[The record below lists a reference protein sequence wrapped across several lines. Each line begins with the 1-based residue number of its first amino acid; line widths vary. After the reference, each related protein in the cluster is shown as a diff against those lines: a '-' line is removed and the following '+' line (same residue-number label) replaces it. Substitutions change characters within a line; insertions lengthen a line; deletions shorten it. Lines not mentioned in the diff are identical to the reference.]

1 MSQTD
6 FGAVGPTASVVDRL
20 ARAVHCLQYAEGLNP
35 AQWVTLRYLGCANR
49 YSRTPTGLAEF
60 LATTKGTAS
69 QTLKSLEKKG
79 YIRRAQHETDRRKC
93 LLELTDEGQAVLA
106 RDPLRR
112 VQAAAAGCEAEV
124 DGAVAILGRLVRQI
138 QEGCGMREF
147 GVCLQCGHRRSGSS
161 CQKAP
166 TENVC
171 GLTGEAIGQPD
182 VKKICVNFR
191 QA

>member
-1 MSQTD
+1 MSRTD
-6 FGAVGPTASVVDRL
+6 FGDLGPTASLVDRL

-35 AQWVTLRYLGCANR
+35 AQWVALRYLGCANR

-69 QTLKSLEKKG
+69 QTLKSLEQKG
-79 YIRRAQHETDRRKC
+79 YVQRSEHATDRRKC
-93 LLELTDEGQAVLA
+93 LIELTDSGREVLA

-112 VQAAAAGCEAEV
+112 VQAAAAGCEGELDSAI
-124 DGAVAILGRLVRQI
+124 AVLANLVRQI

-147 GVCLQCGHRRSGSS
+147 GVCLQCGHRKTGSS
-161 CQKAP
+161 CGKTA
-166 TENVC
+166 ENVC
-171 GLTGEAIGQPD
+171 GLTGEAISQPD

>member
-6 FGAVGPTASVVDRL
+6 FGALGPTASLVDRL

-35 AQWVTLRYLGCANR
+35 AQWVALRFLGCANR

-69 QTLKSLEKKG
+69 QTIKSLEQKG
-79 YIRRAQHETDRRKC
+79 FVQRAQHATDRRKC
-93 LLELTDEGQAVLA
+93 LLELTDRGREVLA

-124 DGAVAILGRLVRQI
+124 DSAVAILARLVRQI

-147 GVCLQCGHRRSGSS
+147 GVCLQCGHRKAGTPCSKGS
-161 CQKAP
+161 
-166 TENVC
+166 ENVC

-182 VKKICVNFR
+182 IKKICVNFR
-191 QA
+191 PV

>member
-1 MSQTD
+1 MSQSD
-6 FGAVGPTASVVDRL
+6 LGALGQTASLVDRL

-35 AQWVTLRYLGCANR
+35 AQWVALRFLGCANR

-69 QTLKSLEKKG
+69 QTIKSLEQKG
-79 YIRRAQHETDRRKC
+79 FVRRAQHETDRRKC
-93 LLELTDEGQAVLA
+93 LLELTERGRAVLA

-112 VQAAAAGCEAEV
+112 IEAAAAGCAEV
-124 DGAVAILGRLVRQI
+124 DLAIETLARLVRQI

-147 GVCLQCGHRRSGSS
+147 GVCLQCGHRRTGEA
-161 CQKAP
+161 CQK
-166 TENVC
+166 TDDTVC
-171 GLTGEAIGQPD
+171 GLTGEAIGQGD

-191 QA
+191 PL

>member
-1 MSQTD
+1 MSSTD
-6 FGAVGPTASVVDRL
+6 FGTLGQTASLVDRL

-35 AQWVTLRYLGCANR
+35 AQWVALRFLGCANR

-69 QTLKSLEKKG
+69 QTLKSLEQKG
-79 YIRRAQHETDRRKC
+79 FVRRVQHESDRRKC
-93 LLELTDEGQAVLA
+93 LLELTESGHAVLA

-112 VQAAAAGCEAEV
+112 VQAAAAGCEAEI
-124 DGAVAILGRLVRQI
+124 DSAIATLARLVRQI

-147 GVCLQCGHRRSGSS
+147 GVCVQCGHRRTGTDCARSDD
-161 CQKAP
+161 
-166 TENVC
+166 TVC
-171 GLTGEAIGQPD
+171 GLTGEAIGQGD

-191 QA
+191 PV